1 MLSFPRNR
9 LATSHLLPVVALLL
23 TVVTGS
29 PSVADTQRKLS
40 DPAKADALIQ
50 GLRSPSF
57 RVRLQAETDCRQ
69 SGDEMLPSLNAA
81 LKSSDPELRRRAR
94 FLIERI
100 ENDLLSDSL
109 NSFLQPGSRA
119 SLPGWTIVEDLVE
132 DTPEVRAAYAGI
144 LKGNP
149 ELSRALV
156 HSEDIPNEI
165 QRQLQSRN
173 LLGTIPRTISPA
185 DTSGLLLL
193 LIHPEANYSA
203 DLGEVASRMVW
214 AGVSHAE
221 IDVETL
227 RNPSRVPST
236 AKNAAVL
243 EILRALV
250 TRWVTIPKAGTP
262 HDRLLTATRLGLPEA
277 VAPALEIIKQ
287 KDSPHVIGTAFVAI
301 ANYGGANEMAI
312 VESKLD
318 DEFELSPSR
327 KNENDDTTPSTQL
340 RDVALATLI
349 EMTRQAPEQYGMK
362 KFPRDAEGRVSAFP
376 VTFES
381 NEQRDLAFEKWR
393 AWSRINLRKYRPLPQ
408 QAAEG
413 TPL

>member
-9 LATSHLLPVVALLL
+9 LRSGHRWLVLALFLTGVA
-23 TVVTGS
+23 GS
-29 PSVADTQRKLS
+29 PGVADTQRRPS

-57 RVRLQAETDCRQ
+57 RVRLQAETDCRR
-69 SGDEMLPSLNAA
+69 SGDEILPALNAA

-109 NSFLQPGSRA
+109 NSFLQPGSLA
-119 SLPGWTIVEDLVE
+119 SLPGWTIVEDLVQ

-144 LKGNP
+144 LKDNA
-149 ELSRALV
+149 ELSRALA
-156 HSEDIPNEI
+156 HPEDIPNEI

-173 LLGTIPRTISPA
+173 LLGTIPRTISPS
-185 DTSGLLLL
+185 DTSALLLL
-193 LIHPEANYSA
+193 LIHPDANYSS

-221 IDVETL
+221 IDIETL
-227 RNPSRVPST
+227 RNPSRASST
-236 AKNAAVL
+236 ATNAANL

-250 TRWVTIPKAGTP
+250 TRWVKIPRAGTP
-262 HDRLLTATRLGLPEA
+262 NDRLLTATRLGLPEA
-277 VAPALEIIKQ
+277 VAPALEIIQQ

-301 ANYGGANEMAI
+301 ANYGNADDMAL
-312 VESKLD
+312 VESMLN

-327 KNENDDTTPSTQL
+327 KNENDSTTSSSQL
-340 RDVALATLI
+340 RDIALATLI
-349 EMTRQAPEQYGMK
+349 EMTHQDPRKYGMK
-362 KFPRDAEGRVSAFP
+362 LFPRDAEKRVSAFP

-381 NEQRDLAFEKWR
+381 KEQRDQSFEKWH
-393 AWSRINLRKYRPLPQ
+393 AWSRINLRKYRPLPL